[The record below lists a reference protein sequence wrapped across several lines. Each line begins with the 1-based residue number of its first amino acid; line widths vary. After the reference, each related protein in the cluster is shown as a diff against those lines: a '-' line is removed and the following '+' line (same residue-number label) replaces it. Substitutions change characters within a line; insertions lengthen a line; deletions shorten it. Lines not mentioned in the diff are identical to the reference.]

1 MTQSLWRCKGS
12 MEGLGCPGVPMI
24 KAAQCPLH
32 IGYRTSPLLGTPPR
46 SQVRTGGR
54 QGERA
59 ASWLTGSPPI
69 SPLLKEAADLA
80 SGQVLASGSN
90 SRCGVLPT
98 WRSSR
103 TLTVHPLSGKSQ
115 NPRVL
120 LGHWEMWHGLIS
132 NTETLRDLEISLR
145 QGRNVTAL
153 VTAGATRAGT

>member
-32 IGYRTSPLLGTPPR
+32 TGYRTSPLLGTPPR

-103 TLTVHPLSGKSQ
+103 TLTVQPLSGKSQ

-132 NTETLRDLEISLR
+132 NTETLRDLGISLR
-145 QGRNVTAL
+145 RGRNVTAL